1 MAEEPRRVMAITAHP
16 DDFELCCAGAVAKWM
31 RQGWQ
36 ARLVLVTSGDKG
48 TANAMTTA
56 RTTSGAVL
64 AQRNAEQAAAGA
76 VLGLGDRD
84 IVYMGQTD
92 GELMPTMELRRL
104 LAQQIRLFRPH
115 ALFTHDPW
123 RPYLLH
129 PDHRAVGIAVT
140 DAISA
145 ARDPLNFPEQLS
157 GGLTSWRVTDVYYFA
172 TIAPDTFI
180 DVSDTFEIKIAALR
194 EHAGQ
199 MTGMPGMEERLRELA
214 TEHGKR
220 IGARYAEA
228 FKLMTV
234 TIYPD
239 L

>member
-1 MAEEPRRVMAITAHP
+1 MPDEPRRVMVIAAHP
-16 DDFELCCAGAVAKWM
+16 DDFELCCAGTVARWM

-36 ARLVLVTSGDKG
+36 ARLVLVSSGDKG
-48 TANAMTTA
+48 TANTMTKA
-56 RTTSGAVL
+56 STTSAAVL
-64 AQRNAEQAAAGA
+64 SQRHAEQQAAGA
-76 VLGLGDRD
+76 VIGLGTED
-84 IVYMGQTD
+84 IVYLGQTD
-92 GELMPTMELRRL
+92 GELAPTMELRRL
-104 LAQQIRLFRPH
+104 LAQQIRLFQPH

-129 PDHRAVGIAVT
+129 PDHRAVGIGVT

-145 ARDPLNFPEQLS
+145 ARDPLNFPEQL
-157 GGLTSWRVTDVYYFA
+157 GGAVTSWRVTDVYYFA
-172 TIAPDTFI
+172 TIWPDTFV
-180 DVSDTFEIKIAALR
+180 DVTDTFELKLNALR
-194 EHAGQ
+194 QHAGQ
-199 MTGMPGMEERLRELA
+199 MAGMPGMEERLRELA

-220 IGARYAEA
+220 CGARYAEA

>member
-1 MAEEPRRVMAITAHP
+1 MPDEARRLLVIAAHP
-16 DDFELCCAGAVAKWM
+16 DDFELTCAGTVAKWM

-36 ARLVLVTSGDKG
+36 ARLALVTSGDKG
-48 TANAMTTA
+48 TANATILADAAAQKVVSA
-56 RTTSGAVL
+56 R
-64 AQRNAEQAAAGA
+64 QAEQEAADS
-76 VLGLGDRD
+76 VIGLKGT
-84 IVYMGQTD
+84 VYMNYPD
-92 GELMPTMELRRL
+92 GELFPTMDLRRA

-123 RPYLLH
+123 RPYQLH
-129 PDHRAVGIAVT
+129 PDHRAVGTAALDAV
-140 DAISA
+140 AS
-145 ARDPLNFPEQLS
+145 ARDPLFFPEQLS
-157 GGLTSWRVTDVYYFA
+157 GGVTAWRVTDLYLFA
-172 TIAPDTFI
+172 TAWPDTFI
-180 DVSDTFEIKIAALR
+180 DVSETFELKIAAL
-194 EHAGQ
+194 HKHVGQ
-199 MTGMPGMEERLRELA
+199 MAGMPGMENRLREAA

>member
-1 MAEEPRRVMAITAHP
+1 MTDPQRVLIITAHP
-16 DDFELCCAGAVAKWM
+16 DDFELCCAGTVAKWM

-36 ARLVLVTSGDKG
+36 ARLCLVTSGDKG

-56 RTTSGAVL
+56 ATTAQAVASL
-64 AQRNAEQAAAGA
+64 RHAEQEAAGA
-76 VLGLGDRD
+76 VIGLRD
-84 IVYMGQTD
+84 IVYLGQTD
-92 GELMPTMELRRL
+92 GELFATMELRRL
-104 LAQQIRLFRPH
+104 LAEQVRLFRPQ

-129 PDHRAVGIAVT
+129 PDHRAVGMATI

-145 ARDPLNFPEQLS
+145 ARDPLNFPEQLQ
-157 GGLTSWRVTDVYYFA
+157 GAVTSWRVTDIYLFA
-172 TIAPDTFI
+172 TSSPDVFV
-180 DVSDTFEIKIAALR
+180 DVSETFEEKLAALR
-194 EHAGQ
+194 QHAGQ
-199 MTGMPGMEERLRELA
+199 MAGMPGMEERLRDLA
-214 TEHGKR
+214 AEHGKR

>member
-1 MAEEPRRVMAITAHP
+1 MIEEARRVLVITAHP
-16 DDFELCCAGAVAKWM
+16 DDFELCCAGTVAKWM
-31 RQGWQ
+31 RQGWS

-48 TANAMTTA
+48 TANAITVPTT
-56 RTTSGAVL
+56 TTGDVVS
-64 AQRNAEQAAAGA
+64 QRRAEQEAAGA
-76 VLGLGDRD
+76 VLGLRD
-84 IVYMGQTD
+84 IVYLGHSD
-92 GELMPTMELRRL
+92 GELFPTLALRRD
-104 LAQQIRLFRPH
+104 LAQQIRSFRPH

-123 RPYLLH
+123 RPYQLH
-129 PDHRAVGIAVT
+129 PDHRAVGTATV
-140 DAISA
+140 DAIAS
-145 ARDPLNFPEQLS
+145 ARDPLNFPEQLQE
-157 GGLTSWRVTDVYYFA
+157 GVTSWRVADVYLFA
-172 TIAPDTFI
+172 SAWPDVFV
-180 DVSDTFEIKIAALR
+180 DVSETFELKIAALR

-199 MTGMPGMEERLRELA
+199 MAGMPGMEERLREAA

>member
-1 MAEEPRRVMAITAHP
+1 MPDQQRALVIAAHP

-48 TANAMTTA
+48 TANATTTA
-56 RTTSGAVL
+56 STTTKAVES
-64 AQRNAEQAAAGA
+64 QRHAEQDAADA
-76 VLGLGDRD
+76 VIGLSGTVYLG
-84 IVYMGQTD
+84 YPD
-92 GELMPTMELRRL
+92 GEVTVSMALRRD
-104 LAQQIRLFRPH
+104 LARQIRLFRPN
-115 ALFTHDPW
+115 ALFVHDPW

-129 PDHRAVGIAVT
+129 PDHRAVGMAAIDAV
-140 DAISA
+140 SA
-145 ARDPLNFPEQLS
+145 ARDPLNFPEQLAD
-157 GGLTSWRVTDVYYFA
+157 GVTAWRVSDIYLFA
-172 TIAPDTFI
+172 AGQPDTFV

-194 EHAGQ
+194 KHAGQ
-199 MTGMPGMEERLRELA
+199 MAGMPGMEERLRELA